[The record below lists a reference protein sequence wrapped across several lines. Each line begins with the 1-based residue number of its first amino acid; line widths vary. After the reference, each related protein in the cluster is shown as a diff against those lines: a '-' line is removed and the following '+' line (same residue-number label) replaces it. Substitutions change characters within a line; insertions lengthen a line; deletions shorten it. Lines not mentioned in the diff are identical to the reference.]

1 MERTRDLIGALVVV
15 GLATFAGQVLAQPE
29 PQPPSGS
36 PPAQTAPAVAPP
48 AVLPDPASPATTAP
62 APSATPAPVET
73 VPPVVVGPP
82 SSEGASSRTIV
93 LALIGLLVGLVVGA
107 AALHFYRSS
116 RLRAVERDIAKA
128 LQLERI
134 AVEDVANEIVQLQT
148 DFIEETKKRDAD
160 HRRQTKDFA
169 VRLAT
174 LDAQKRTPAALDP
187 DQLRSAAAI
196 ACVDDALNAM
206 GAPDVRALDEA
217 LGLRPALESTRAFL
231 GELQD
236 RPAAEFATKLLA
248 GLERGMLD
256 HALSTAGLL
265 DTYFADRPAFR
276 HVRAAYRALEALLLL
291 LLHNHGVQIV
301 RPSLLSVISAAEIPS
316 GQSGDRRSLRN
327 VPAIRQTAA
336 RIARGL
342 DPSEFLIVDCPAPGW
357 VSSGPIG
364 RRQPHIAIFE
374 PASWT

>member
-1 MERTRDLIGALVVV
+1 MARTRTWIAVLALIGGA
-15 GLATFAGQVLAQPE
+15 AFAGEAPAQA
-29 PQPPSGS
+29 PPSAS
-36 PPAQTAPAVAPP
+36 PPAQTAPATAPP
-48 AVLPDPASPATTAP
+48 AVLPDPAPPAEPATP
-62 APSATPAPVET
+62 PPSATPSPAKTAPDPAIDT
-73 VPPVVVGPP
+73 TAAG
-82 SSEGASSRTIV
+82 SSPRTIMFG
-93 LALIGLLVGLVVGA
+93 LIGLLIGIVVGGA
-107 AALHFYRSS
+107 AFHFYRSW
-116 RLRAVERDIAKA
+116 RLRAVERDIAQA

-134 AVEDVANEIVQLQT
+134 KVADVADEIAQLQS
-148 DFIEETKKRDAD
+148 DFIEETRKRDAD
-160 HRRQTKDFA
+160 HRRQTKDLA
-169 VRLAT
+169 ARLAA
-174 LDAQKRTPAALDP
+174 LQSQKSSPPALDP

-206 GAPDVRALDEA
+206 GAPDVGAMDEA

-236 RPAAEFATKLLA
+236 RPAAEFATKLLT
-248 GLERGMLD
+248 GLERGLLD
-256 HALSTAGLL
+256 HGLSTAGLL

-276 HVRAAYRALEALLLL
+276 HARAAYRALESLLLL

-316 GQSGDRRSLRN
+316 GQSGDRRNLRN
-327 VPAIRQTAA
+327 VPAIRQAAA